1 MNVIIEWND
10 VFLETIRKIGGGP
23 TPIAR
28 AGAMLQVAM
37 FNTINALSGN
47 LYSPYPSNLQL
58 KPDPGTSPEIAA
70 VYAAHRILSRIY
82 VNLTMTF
89 NTALDTSLQ
98 RLNVVK
104 MSDADTKGKT
114 FGQAVADSI
123 LTLRQNDGS
132 DQPPLYKPGNQPGD
146 WRPTGSGDAVAPQW
160 PDVTPFVMTSGSQF
174 RPPFPGNYANT
185 IDLLRSPEYAAQFN
199 EVKLLGAANSP
210 VRTAEEAIIAFFWA
224 NDVDGTYKPPGHL
237 FRITQIVAQQRN
249 LSLLETARLFAL
261 VGLVMGD
268 AAIVA
273 WDAKYRL
280 PINLWRPET
289 AIRLADQDGNLLTEA
304 DPNWQPLSINPAGQ
318 RFSPAF
324 PAYVSGHSTFG
335 AAHAGIMRNFFG
347 TDNVTFTADTDDPK
361 AEGIKRT
368 YNSFSSAALENG
380 RSRIYLGVH
389 FQWDADHGFWSGTQ
403 LADFVYAKVLQ
414 RV

>member
-1 MNVIIEWND
+1 
-10 VFLETIRKIGGGP
+10 
-23 TPIAR
+23 
-28 AGAMLQVAM
+28 
-37 FNTINALSGN
+37 
-47 LYSPYPSNLQL
+47 
-58 KPDPGTSPEIAA
+58 
-70 VYAAHRILSRIY
+70 
-82 VNLTMTF
+82 
-89 NTALDTSLQ
+89 
-98 RLNVVK
+98 
-104 MSDADTKGKT
+104 
-114 FGQAVADSI
+114 
-123 LTLRQNDGS
+123 
-132 DQPPLYKPGNQPGD
+132 
-146 WRPTGSGDAVAPQW
+146 
-160 PDVTPFVMTSGSQF
+160 MTSGSQF
-174 RPPFPGNYANT
+174 RPPFPGNYANK
-185 IDLLRSPEYAAQFN
+185 IDLLLSPEYAAQFN
-199 EVKLLGAANSP
+199 EVKLLGAANSSA
-210 VRTAEEAIIAFFWA
+210 RTAAQTRIAFFWA

-289 AIRLADQDGNLLTEA
+289 AIRLADQDGNFLTEA
-304 DPNWQPLSINPAGQ
+304 DPNWQPLSINTAGQ

-324 PAYVSGHSTFG
+324 PAYVSGHATFG

-347 TDNVTFTADTDDPK
+347 TDNVTFTADTDDPN

-389 FQWDADHGFWSGTQ
+389 FQWDGDHGFWSGTQ

-414 RV
+414 KV